1 MLKNICGEKKVA
13 LNQAGEIDASLRWV
27 CRGSGN
33 KGLEL
38 TILVLTA
45 LMIMPTIAMTRLSFR
60 RCQREVALVA
70 RGKRLRRV
78 ISLSNDEKIPRAI
91 KIISAA
97 AGPLRIVCDVECIKG
112 DQGAPALHADS
123 LYESIES
130 FAVNDAPHSQYPSP
144 NKKGPQ
150 G

>member
-78 ISLSNDEKIPRAI
+78 ISLSNDEKIPR
-91 KIISAA
+91 
-97 AGPLRIVCDVECIKG
+97 
-112 DQGAPALHADS
+112 
-123 LYESIES
+123 
-130 FAVNDAPHSQYPSP
+130 
-144 NKKGPQ
+144 
-150 G
+150 